1 MGGDQ
6 TMETLTPDEL
16 RQKAL
21 RYRGMVLIV
30 SDQRLVDALISL
42 AEEYEALAEHMEKG
56 QTDSS
61 SS

>member
-1 MGGDQ
+1 
-6 TMETLTPDEL
+6 METLTPDEL
-16 RQKAL
+16 REKAL

-30 SDQRLVDALISL
+30 SDQRLVDALIAL
-42 AEEYEALAEHMEKG
+42 AEEYEALAERMEKG

>member
-1 MGGDQ
+1 
-6 TMETLTPDEL
+6 METRTPDEL
-16 RQKAL
+16 REKAL

-42 AEEYEALAEHMEKG
+42 AEEYEALAEQMEKA
-56 QTDSS
+56 QTNSS